1 MIEVADVQHPQRP
14 IAFPELR
21 QLNVIER
28 AVIISMSP
36 VLTVAIAELNA
47 NNGATCSEDNQ
58 GSLDDTLREAERTRI
73 LRALELASGVV
84 AGPN

>member
-1 MIEVADVQHPQRP
+1 MIEVADVQHPQSP

-28 AVIISMSP
+28 AVIIAMSP

-47 NNGATCSEDNQ
+47 NNGATCSE
-58 GSLDDTLREAERTRI
+58 
-73 LRALELASGVV
+73 SGQ
-84 AGPN
+84 P